1 MLVGRVNFYLAI
13 DADKRTKG
21 TAISRI
27 KTIRMA
33 AALLYGLRR
42 ADAKRRKGNRAVIKI
57 AEQRTK
63 GNFLLFALFYWHR
76 HIHNVIDHAGG
87 AVHGLVSEM
96 RIALRHCR

>member
-13 DADKRTKG
+13 DADKRTKA

-63 GNFLLFALFYWHR
+63 GNFLLFALPCCLRYMPTTRYW
-76 HIHNVIDHAGG
+76 
-87 AVHGLVSEM
+87 VSQVTSY
-96 RIALRHCR
+96 LT